1 MCFNLCDET
10 ARHNKISLKTKAI
23 HNPAPEMSWRLKK
36 KDYEIFQDVHSFFFF
51 IMKGSHFLLLKEN
64 IDKRKGRGRSN

>member
-36 KDYEIFQDVHSFFFF
+36 KDYEIFQDVHSFFFYYERVSLF
-51 IMKGSHFLLLKEN
+51 IIE
-64 IDKRKGRGRSN
+64 RKH